1 MASSEARTKPNESPL
16 TSSAQPVPRAAMT
29 RPATAGPMSRPALND
44 ALLRATALV
53 SRSLG
58 TISETKDC
66 RAGLSTAVAT
76 PWRKAMR

>member
-1 MASSEARTKPNESPL
+1 MASSDARTKANDSPL
-16 TSSAQPVPRAAMT
+16 TSSAHPVPTAAMT
-29 RPATAGPMSRPALND
+29 RPATPGPMSRPALND

-53 SRSLG
+53 SWSLG
-58 TISETKDC
+58 TISETNDW

>member
-1 MASSEARTKPNESPL
+1 MASRDARTKANDSPL
-16 TSSAQPVPRAAMT
+16 TSNAYPVPTAAMT
-29 RPATAGPMSRPALND
+29 RPATPGPMSRPALNE

-53 SRSLG
+53 SRSFG
-58 TISETKDC
+58 TISETNDW